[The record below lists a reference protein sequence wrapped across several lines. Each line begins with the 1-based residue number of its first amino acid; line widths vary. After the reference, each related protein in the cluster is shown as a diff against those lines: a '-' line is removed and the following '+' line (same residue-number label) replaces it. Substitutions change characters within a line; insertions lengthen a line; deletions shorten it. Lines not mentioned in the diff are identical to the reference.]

1 MDVRQLTYF
10 TEVAKQQ
17 SFTKAARKLHVTQP
31 TISKMVR
38 QLESELSTTLLDRS
52 SKHVQLTDAGE
63 VVFERAIQIIQM
75 VDEVHLALEDME
87 HLKTGHLTLGMPPL
101 IGILFFPQMM
111 KGFQQ
116 RFPEIS
122 FQLDEIGANIVKER
136 VLSGDLDGG
145 FVMLPAH
152 DEDYDIIPFV
162 KKDVFVVMHKDHP
175 LARRKNIAMRE
186 LEHEPLL
193 LFSEDF
199 TLHDRIIQECE
210 DFGFEPTIAFESSQ
224 WEFISQ
230 MIEHNLGIA
239 LFPEPFAKK
248 TNHDVVNVIPLEKP
262 ILWEIAFIL
271 KKDRYRS
278 RAMRAFIAYVESNS
292 NLEWL

>member
-17 SFTKAARKLHVTQP
+17 SFTKAAHKLHVTQP

-38 QLESELSTTLLDRS
+38 QLESELGTTLLDRS
-52 SKHVQLTDAGE
+52 SKHVQLTDAGD

-101 IGILFFPQMM
+101 IGILFFPQIM

-116 RFPEIS
+116 LFPDIS
-122 FQLDEIGANIVKER
+122 FQLDEIGANIVKQR

-152 DEDYDIIPFV
+152 DEDYDCIPFV
-162 KKDVFVVMHKDHP
+162 KKDVYVIVHNDHP
-175 LARRKNIAMRE
+175 LATKSTISMRD
-186 LEHEPLL
+186 LENEPLL

-239 LFPEPFAKK
+239 LFPEPFAHK
-248 TNHDVVNVIPLEKP
+248 TNPNVVKMIPLEKP

-278 RAMRAFIAYVESNS
+278 QAMRAFLDYVKKNS
-292 NLEWL
+292 NLE

>member
-17 SFTKAARKLHVTQP
+17 SFTKAAHKLHVTQP

-38 QLESELSTTLLDRS
+38 QLESELGTTLLDRS
-52 SKHVQLTDAGE
+52 SKHVQLTDAGD

-101 IGILFFPQMM
+101 IGILFFPQIM

-116 RFPEIS
+116 LFPDIS

-152 DEDYDIIPFV
+152 DEDYDCIPFV
-162 KKDVFVVMHKDHP
+162 KKDVYVIVHNDHP
-175 LARRKNIAMRE
+175 LATKSTISMRD
-186 LEHEPLL
+186 LENEPLL

-239 LFPEPFAKK
+239 LFPEPFAHK
-248 TNHDVVNVIPLEKP
+248 TNPNMVKMIPLEKP

-278 RAMRAFIAYVESNS
+278 QAMRAFLDYVKKNS
-292 NLEWL
+292 NLE

>member
-17 SFTKAARKLHVTQP
+17 SFTKAAHKLHVTQP

-38 QLESELSTTLLDRS
+38 QLESELGTTLLDRS
-52 SKHVQLTDAGE
+52 SKHVQLTDAGD

-101 IGILFFPQMM
+101 IGILFFPQIM

-116 RFPEIS
+116 LFPDIS
-122 FQLDEIGANIVKER
+122 FQLDEIGANIVKQR

-152 DEDYDIIPFV
+152 DEDYDCIPFV
-162 KKDVFVVMHKDHP
+162 KKDVYVIVHNDHL
-175 LARRKNIAMRE
+175 LATKSTISMRD
-186 LEHEPLL
+186 LENEPLL

-210 DFGFEPTIAFESSQ
+210 DFGFEPMIAFESSQ

-230 MIEHNLGIA
+230 MVEHNLGIA
-239 LFPEPFAKK
+239 LFPEPFAHK
-248 TNHDVVNVIPLEKP
+248 TNPNVVKMIPLEKP

-278 RAMRAFIAYVESNS
+278 QAMRAFLDYVKKNS
-292 NLEWL
+292 NLE

>member
-17 SFTKAARKLHVTQP
+17 SFTKAAHKLHVTQP

-38 QLESELSTTLLDRS
+38 QLESELGTTLLDRS
-52 SKHVQLTDAGE
+52 SKHVQLTDAGD

-101 IGILFFPQMM
+101 IGILFFPQIM

-116 RFPEIS
+116 LFPDIS
-122 FQLDEIGANIVKER
+122 FQLDEIGANIVKQR

-152 DEDYDIIPFV
+152 DEDYDCIPFV
-162 KKDVFVVMHKDHP
+162 KTDVYVIVHNDHP
-175 LARRKNIAMRE
+175 LATKSTISMRD
-186 LEHEPLL
+186 LENEPLL

-239 LFPEPFAKK
+239 LFPEPFAHK
-248 TNHDVVNVIPLEKP
+248 TNPNVVKMIPLEKP

-278 RAMRAFIAYVESNS
+278 QAMRAFLDYVKKNS
-292 NLEWL
+292 NLE

>member
-17 SFTKAARKLHVTQP
+17 SFTKAAHKLHVTQP

-38 QLESELSTTLLDRS
+38 QLESELGTTLLDRS
-52 SKHVQLTDAGE
+52 SKHVQLTDAGD

-87 HLKTGHLTLGMPPL
+87 HLKTGHLKLGMPPL
-101 IGILFFPQMM
+101 IGILFFPQIM
-111 KGFQQ
+111 KGFRQL
-116 RFPEIS
+116 FPDIS

-152 DEDYDIIPFV
+152 DEDYDCIPFV
-162 KKDVFVVMHKDHP
+162 KKDVYVIVHQDHP
-175 LARRKNIAMRE
+175 LASKPTISMRD
-186 LEHEPLL
+186 LENEPLL

-239 LFPEPFAKK
+239 LFPEPFAHK
-248 TNHDVVNVIPLEKP
+248 TNPNVVKMIPLEKP

-278 RAMRAFIAYVESNS
+278 QAMRAFLDYVKQNS
-292 NLEWL
+292 NLE

>member
-17 SFTKAARKLHVTQP
+17 SFTKAAHTLHVTQP

-38 QLESELSTTLLDRS
+38 QLEMELGTTLFDRS
-52 SKHVQLTDAGE
+52 NKRVILTDAGE
-63 VVFERAIQIIQM
+63 IVLERAIRIIQM
-75 VDEVHLALEDME
+75 VDEVHTVLEDME
-87 HLKTGHLTLGMPPL
+87 HLKTGHLKLGMPPL
-101 IGILFFPQMM
+101 IGILFFAKMM
-111 KGFQQ
+111 KGFQAL
-116 RFPEIS
+116 FPEIT
-122 FQLDEIGANIVKER
+122 FQLDEIGANVVKER
-136 VLSGDLDGG
+136 VLSGELDAG

-152 DEDYDIIPFV
+152 DEDYDVIPFMKADV
-162 KKDVFVVMHKDHP
+162 VVVVNREHRLANYQTLSMKDLM
-175 LARRKNIAMRE
+175 E
-186 LEHEPLL
+186 ESLL

-199 TLHDRIIQECE
+199 TLHDRIVQECE
-210 DFGFEPTIAFESSQ
+210 AYGFEPHIAFESSH

-239 LFPEPFAKK
+239 LFPEPFARK
-248 TNHDVVNVIPLEKP
+248 TNGEKVVSIPLERP

-278 RAMRAFIAYVESNS
+278 RAIRAFIDYIQNS
-292 NLEWL
+292 NLA

>member
-10 TEVAKQQ
+10 AEVAKQQ
-17 SFTKAARKLHVTQP
+17 SFTKAAHTLHVTQP

-38 QLESELSTTLLDRS
+38 QLEIELSTTLFDRS
-52 SKHVQLTDAGE
+52 NKRVVLTDAGE
-63 VVFERAIQIIQM
+63 IVLERAIQIIQM
-75 VDEVHLALEDME
+75 VEEVHTALEDME
-87 HLKTGHLTLGMPPL
+87 HLKKGHLKLGMPPL
-101 IGILFFPQMM
+101 IGILFFAQMM

-116 RFPEIS
+116 QYPQIT
-122 FQLDEIGANIVKER
+122 FQLDEIGANVVKER
-136 VLSGDLDGG
+136 VLAGELDAG

-152 DEDYDIIPFV
+152 DEDYDVIPFV
-162 KKDVFVVMHKDHP
+162 TADVVVVLHREHRLAQKKILSMKD
-175 LARRKNIAMRE
+175 LADE
-186 LEHEPLL
+186 SLL

-199 TLHDRIIQECE
+199 TLHDRILQECE
-210 DFGFEPTIAFESSQ
+210 AYGFQPHIAFESSH

-239 LFPEPFAKK
+239 LFPEPFARK
-248 TNHDVVNVIPLEKP
+248 TNPDKVVAIPLEKP

-278 RAMRAFIAYVESNS
+278 RAVHAFIDYIKNS
-292 NLEWL
+292 NLA

>member
-17 SFTKAARKLHVTQP
+17 SFTKAAHKLHVTQP

-38 QLESELSTTLLDRS
+38 QLESELGTTLLDRS
-52 SKHVQLTDAGE
+52 SKHVQLTDAGD
-63 VVFERAIQIIQM
+63 VVFARAIQIIQM

-101 IGILFFPQMM
+101 IGILFFPQIM

-116 RFPEIS
+116 LFPDIS

-152 DEDYDIIPFV
+152 DEDYDCIPFV
-162 KKDVFVVMHKDHP
+162 KKDVYVIVHNDHP
-175 LARRKNIAMRE
+175 LATKSTISMRD
-186 LEHEPLL
+186 LENEPLL

-239 LFPEPFAKK
+239 LFPEPFAHK
-248 TNHDVVNVIPLEKP
+248 TNPNVVKMIPLEKP

-278 RAMRAFIAYVESNS
+278 QAMRAFLDYVKKNS
-292 NLEWL
+292 NLE

>member
-17 SFTKAARKLHVTQP
+17 SFTKAAHKLHVTQP

-38 QLESELSTTLLDRS
+38 QLESELGTTLLDRS
-52 SKHVQLTDAGE
+52 SKHVQLTDAGD

-101 IGILFFPQMM
+101 IGILFFPQIM

-116 RFPEIS
+116 LFPDIS

-152 DEDYDIIPFV
+152 DEDYDCIPFV
-162 KKDVFVVMHKDHP
+162 KKDVYVIVHQDHP
-175 LARRKNIAMRE
+175 LATKSTISMRD
-186 LEHEPLL
+186 LENEPLL

-210 DFGFEPTIAFESSQ
+210 DFGFQPTIAFESSQ

-239 LFPEPFAKK
+239 LFPEPFAHK
-248 TNHDVVNVIPLEKP
+248 TNPKVVKMIPLEKP

-278 RAMRAFIAYVESNS
+278 QAMRAFLDYVKQNS
-292 NLEWL
+292 NLE